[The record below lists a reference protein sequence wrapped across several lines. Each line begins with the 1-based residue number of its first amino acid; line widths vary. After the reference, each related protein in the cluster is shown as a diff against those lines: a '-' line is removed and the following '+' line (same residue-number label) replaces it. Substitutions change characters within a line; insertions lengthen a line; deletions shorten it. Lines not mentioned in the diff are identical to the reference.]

1 MCLRL
6 KCRGLWKGIVIMMNN
21 YKSSAELKAL
31 AKEHMFG
38 KYGTAIGAG
47 VLVSMIIGF
56 ATLFFTM
63 FLNVTTVI
71 GVILNYLISFVISV
85 LAGLFASGTGYLY
98 LKISCGRPVT
108 ISDVFYGFKL
118 FPNKA
123 LLIQLYLSAWTYL
136 GMLPMTVLAFL
147 VNRNPQNSVLM
158 LFYSLSFI
166 LYGVVWVMI
175 SLIYSQVF
183 FLLHDF
189 PNYSVKEL
197 LSMSKEL
204 MKGNKGRLFYMM
216 AGFIPLL
223 LLGALSCG
231 IAYLWLGPYINTS
244 CSEFF
249 LDLIQNRQQTPKASE
264 I

>member
-1 MCLRL
+1 
-6 KCRGLWKGIVIMMNN
+6 MNT

-38 KYGTAIGAG
+38 KYGTAIGAS
-47 VLVSMIIGF
+47 VLVSMITGF

-63 FLNVTTVI
+63 FLDVSSVI
-71 GVILNYLISFVISV
+71 GVILNYLISFAISV
-85 LAGLFASGTGYLY
+85 LSGLFTSGTSYLY

-108 ISDVFYGFKL
+108 VSDVFYGFRL

-123 LLIQLYLSAWTYL
+123 LLIQLYRSAWIYL
-136 GMLPMTVLAFL
+136 GILPMTIFSFL
-147 VNRNPQNSVLM
+147 MNRNPQSAVLT

-175 SLIYSQVF
+175 SLIYAQVF

-197 LSMSKEL
+197 LSMSRKL
-204 MKGNKGRLFYMM
+204 MKGNKGRFFYMM
-216 AGFIPLL
+216 AGFIPLMF
-223 LLGALSCG
+223 LGTLSCG
-231 IAYLWLGPYINTS
+231 IAYLWLMPYINTS

-249 LDLIQNRQQTPKASE
+249 LDLIQNRQQIQKASE
-264 I
+264 F

>member
-1 MCLRL
+1 
-6 KCRGLWKGIVIMMNN
+6 MNT
-21 YKSSAELKAL
+21 YKSSAELKAI

-38 KYGTAIGAG
+38 KYGTAIGAS
-47 VLVSMIIGF
+47 VLVSVITGF

-63 FLNVTTVI
+63 FLDVSTVI
-71 GVILNYLISFVISV
+71 GVILNYLISFAISV
-85 LAGLFASGTGYLY
+85 LSGLFTSGTCYLY

-108 ISDVFYGFKL
+108 VSDVFYGFKL

-123 LLIQLYLSAWTYL
+123 LLIQLYRSAWIYL
-136 GMLPMTVLAFL
+136 GILPMTVFSFL
-147 VNRNPQNSVLM
+147 LNRNPQSAVLT

-166 LYGVVWVMI
+166 LYGVVCVMI
-175 SLIYSQVF
+175 SLIYAQAF

-197 LSMSKEL
+197 LSMSRKL

-216 AGFIPLL
+216 AGFIPLM
-223 LLGALSCG
+223 LLGILSCG
-231 IAYLWLGPYINTS
+231 IAYLWLIPYINTS

-249 LDLIQNRQQTPKASE
+249 LDLIQNRQQIQKASE
-264 I
+264 S

>member
-1 MCLRL
+1 
-6 KCRGLWKGIVIMMNN
+6 MNT

-38 KYGTAIGAG
+38 NYGTAIGAS
-47 VLVSMIIGF
+47 VLVSMLTGF
-56 ATLFFTM
+56 LNLFCTM
-63 FLNVTTVI
+63 FLDASTVVGI
-71 GVILNYLISFVISV
+71 ILNFLISFVIFV
-85 LAGLFASGTGYLY
+85 LTGLFASGTCYLY
-98 LKISCGRPVT
+98 LKIACGRPVM

-123 LLIQLYLSAWTYL
+123 LLIQLYRSVLIYL
-136 GMLPMTVLAFL
+136 AMLPMTVFSFL
-147 VNRNPQNSVLM
+147 LGRHPQNAVLT
-158 LFYSLSFI
+158 LFYSIFFV
-166 LYGVVWVMI
+166 LYGIAFVMI

-197 LSMSKEL
+197 LSMSRKL
-204 MKGNKGRLFYMM
+204 MKGSKGRLFYMM
-216 AGFIPLL
+216 AGFLPLM
-223 LLGALSCG
+223 LLGLLSCG
-231 IAYLWLGPYINTS
+231 IAYLWLMPYINTS

-249 LDLIQNRQQTPKASE
+249 LDLIQNRQRTKASE

>member
-1 MCLRL
+1 
-6 KCRGLWKGIVIMMNN
+6 MNK

-38 KYGTAIGAG
+38 NYGTAIGAS
-47 VLVSMIIGF
+47 VLVAAITGF
-56 ATLFFTM
+56 LSLFCTM
-63 FLNVTTVI
+63 FLNISTVI
-71 GVILNYLISFVISV
+71 GVILNFLISFVISV
-85 LAGLFASGTGYLY
+85 LAGLFASGSNYLY
-98 LKISCGRPVT
+98 LKISCGRPVM

-123 LLIQLYLSAWTYL
+123 LLIQLYRSAWIYL
-136 GMLPMTVLAFL
+136 SMLPMTIFSFL
-147 VNRNPQNSVLM
+147 VNRHPQNAVLM

-166 LYGVVWVMI
+166 LYGVVMVMI

-189 PNYSVKEL
+189 PNYSVQEL
-197 LSMSKEL
+197 LSMSRKL
-204 MKGNKGRLFYMM
+204 MKGSKGRLFYMIT
-216 AGFIPLL
+216 GFIPLM
-223 LLGALSCG
+223 LLGTLSCG
-231 IAYLWLGPYINTS
+231 IAYLWLMPYINTS

-249 LDLIQNRQQTPKASE
+249 LDLIQNRQQTQKASE